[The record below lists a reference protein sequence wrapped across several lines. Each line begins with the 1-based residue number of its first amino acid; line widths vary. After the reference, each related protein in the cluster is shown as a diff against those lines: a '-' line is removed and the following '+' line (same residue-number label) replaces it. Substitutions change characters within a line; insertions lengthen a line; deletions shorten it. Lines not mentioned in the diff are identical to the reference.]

1 MPPMSEADDGN
12 AAGGSAGRQ
21 PDTDESPESRETDGR
36 SVGNLELFF
45 DLTFVYAMSQVTHLM
60 LSDISWQG
68 FGRGVLAL
76 LALWWAWVCYA
87 WLTNMFEM
95 ARVIHTTLII
105 LAMAAMLIAVIALPT
120 AFTTG
125 ALVFGLALLAVRLI
139 NAGMFIASSS
149 LDDVELA
156 STIRRLAPRLLV
168 GPALIVAAAF
178 VASPYRELLWI
189 AAAVVDFGTPLI
201 VGTDGLRVV
210 PSYFIERHG
219 SVIIIALGETIIAL
233 GAGASEGLSHP
244 GVLGAVVLG
253 VLISATLWWT
263 YFGLTAGAEER
274 MRRTPAV
281 DRPRLARDAYSYL
294 HLPLVAGIVFFAVGA
309 RVSVEHI
316 DEPLVPLAALALTG
330 GVALFYAAEV
340 AYRWR
345 DHHQLT
351 VDRLL
356 TAAASLLVFPA
367 AISVPAVV
375 SLAVLTAIGVLRLA
389 WELWRRPQI
398 GTGRAG
404 TVR

>member
-1 MPPMSEADDGN
+1 
-12 AAGGSAGRQ
+12 
-21 PDTDESPESRETDGR
+21 
-36 SVGNLELFF
+36 
-45 DLTFVYAMSQVTHLM
+45 
-60 LSDISWQG
+60 
-68 FGRGVLAL
+68 VLAL

-87 WLTNMFEM
+87 WLTNLFEV
-95 ARVIHTTLII
+95 ARVVHTTLII

-149 LDDVELA
+149 QGEAELA
-156 STIRRLAPRLLV
+156 SAIRRLMPGLLV

-178 VASPYRELLWI
+178 VASPYRELLWVA
-189 AAAVVDFGTPLI
+189 AAAVDFGSPLI
-201 VGTDGLRVV
+201 ARISELRVV
-210 PSYFIERHG
+210 PSYFVARHG
-219 SVIIIALGETIIAL
+219 SVIIIALGETIVEL
-233 GAGASEGLSHP
+233 GAGAEDLHHP
-244 GVLGAVVLG
+244 RVLGAVVLG
-253 VLISATLWWT
+253 VLISASLWWT
-263 YFGLTAGAEER
+263 YFGLTAGAELR
-274 MRRTPAV
+274 MQRTPAV

-316 DEPLVPLAALALTG
+316 GEPLAPLAALALTG

-345 DHHQLT
+345 DHHQLV

-356 TAAASLLVFPA
+356 TAAAALLVFPVA
-367 AISVPAVV
+367 VSVPAVL

>member
-1 MPPMSEADDGN
+1 VTVDDGN
-12 AAGGSAGRQ
+12 AAGGPAGRE
-21 PDTDESPESRETDGR
+21 PDTDGSRELRETDGR

-87 WLTNMFEM
+87 WLTNMFET
-95 ARVIHTTLII
+95 ARVIDTILII

-149 LDDVELA
+149 RDEAELA
-156 STIRRLAPRLLV
+156 SAIRRLAPGLLV
-168 GPALIVAAAF
+168 GPALVVAAAF
-178 VASPYRELLWI
+178 VASPYREFLWVA
-189 AAAVVDFGTPLI
+189 AAAVDFGIPLI
-201 VGTDGLRVV
+201 AGTNGLRVV

-233 GAGASEGLSHP
+233 GAGASEDLRHP

-274 MRRTPAV
+274 MRRTSAV

-316 DEPLVPLAALALTG
+316 AEPLAPLAALTLTG

-356 TAAASLLVFPA
+356 AAAASLLVFPV
-367 AISVPAVV
+367 AISVPAVL
-375 SLAVLTAIGVLRLA
+375 SLAVLTAIGVLRLG

-398 GTGRAG
+398 GTVIAG
-404 TVR
+404 AVQ

>member
-1 MPPMSEADDGN
+1 MTVYDDGN
-12 AAGGSAGRQ
+12 AAAGSAGRGS
-21 PDTDESPESRETDGR
+21 DAGESRELDRR
-36 SVGNLELFF
+36 SVGSLELFF
-45 DLTFVYAMSQVTHLM
+45 DLTYVYAMSQVTHLM
-60 LSDISWQG
+60 LSDLSWQG

-87 WLTNMFEM
+87 WLTNMFEI

-105 LAMAAMLIAVIALPT
+105 LAMAAMLIAVTALPT

-139 NAGMFIASSS
+139 NTGMFLASSS
-149 LDDVELA
+149 RDEAELA
-156 STIRRLAPRLLV
+156 SAIRRLVPGLLV
-168 GPALIVAAAF
+168 GPSLIVAAAF
-178 VASPYRELLWI
+178 VDTPYRELLWVA
-189 AAAVVDFGTPLI
+189 AAAVDFGSPL
-201 VGTDGLRVV
+201 VAGTNGLRVV

-219 SVIIIALGETIIAL
+219 SLIIIALGEAIIAL
-233 GAGASEGLSHP
+233 GAGASEDLRHP

-274 MRRTPAV
+274 MRLTPAV

-309 RVSVEHI
+309 RVSVHHI
-316 DEPLVPLAALALTG
+316 DEPLAPLAALALTG

-356 TAAASLLVFPA
+356 AAAASLLVFPV
-367 AISVPAVV
+367 AISVPAGL
-375 SLAVLTAIGVLRLA
+375 SLAILTAIGVLRLA
-389 WELWRRPQI
+389 WELWRRPQV
-398 GTGRAG
+398 GTVRAG

>member
-1 MPPMSEADDGN
+1 MTVYDGN
-12 AAGGSAGRQ
+12 AAGGSAGRE
-21 PDTDESPESRETDGR
+21 PDTDGSQESNGR

-87 WLTNMFEM
+87 WLTNTFET
-95 ARVIHTTLII
+95 ARVMHTTLII
-105 LAMAAMLIAVIALPT
+105 VAMAAMLIAAIALPT

-125 ALVFGLALLAVRLI
+125 ALVFGLALLAVRVI
-139 NAGMFIASSS
+139 NVGMFLASSS
-149 LDDVELA
+149 HDEDGLA
-156 STIRRLAPRLLV
+156 SAIRRLAPGLLV

-178 VASPYRELLWI
+178 VASPYRELLWVA
-189 AAAVVDFGTPLI
+189 AAAVDFGSPLI
-201 VGTDGLRVV
+201 AGISGLRVV

-219 SVIIIALGETIIAL
+219 SVIIIALGETIIEL
-233 GAGASEGLSHP
+233 GAGATENLRRP

-263 YFGLTAGAEER
+263 YFGLTAGAEKR
-274 MRRTPAV
+274 MQRTLGV
-281 DRPRLARDAYSYL
+281 DRARLARDAYSYL
-294 HLPLVAGIVFFAVGA
+294 HLPLVAGIVFFALGA

-316 DEPLVPLAALALTG
+316 DEPLAPLAALALTG

-356 TAAASLLVFPA
+356 TAAAALLVFPV
-367 AISVPAVV
+367 AISVPAVL
-375 SLAVLTAIGVLRLA
+375 SLTVLTAIGVLRLA

-398 GTGRAG
+398 GTGIGGALR
-404 TVR
+404 

>member
-1 MPPMSEADDGN
+1 MTVHDGN
-12 AAGGSAGRQ
+12 AAGGSAGRE
-21 PDTDESPESRETDGR
+21 PHTDESRESQETDGR

-87 WLTNMFEM
+87 WLTNLFEV
-95 ARVIHTTLII
+95 ARVVHTTLII

-149 LDDVELA
+149 RDEAELA
-156 STIRRLAPRLLV
+156 SAIRRLAPGLLI

-178 VASPYRELLWI
+178 MPSPYRELLWI
-189 AAAVVDFGTPLI
+189 AAAAVDFGSPLLA
-201 VGTDGLRVV
+201 GTNGLRVV
-210 PSYFIERHG
+210 PSYFVARHG
-219 SVIIIALGETIIAL
+219 SVIIIALGETIVEL
-233 GAGASEGLSHP
+233 GAGATEDLHHP
-244 GVLGAVVLG
+244 RVLGAVVLG
-253 VLISATLWWT
+253 VLISASLWWT
-263 YFGLTAGAEER
+263 YFGLTAGAELR
-274 MRRTPAV
+274 MQRTSAV

-294 HLPLVAGIVFFAVGA
+294 HLPLVAGIIFFAVGA
-309 RVSVEHI
+309 RVSIEHI
-316 DEPLVPLAALALTG
+316 GEPLAPLPALALTG
-330 GVALFYAAEV
+330 GVALFYAGEV

-345 DHHQLT
+345 DHHQLV

-356 TAAASLLVFPA
+356 AAAACLLTFPVA
-367 AISVPAVV
+367 TSVPAVL
-375 SLAVLTAIGVLRLA
+375 SLTILTAIGILRLA

-404 TVR
+404 TVQ

>member
-1 MPPMSEADDGN
+1 MTFDDGN
-12 AAGGSAGRQ
+12 VAGGSAGRE
-21 PDTDESPESRETDGR
+21 PDTDESRESRETNGR

-87 WLTNMFEM
+87 WLTNTFET
-95 ARVIHTTLII
+95 ARVIHLTLII
-105 LAMAAMLIAVIALPT
+105 VAMAAMLIAAIALPT

-139 NAGMFIASSS
+139 NAGMFIAASSR
-149 LDDVELA
+149 DEDELA
-156 STIRRLAPRLLV
+156 SAIRRLAPGLLV

-178 VASPYRELLWI
+178 VATPHRELLWVA
-189 AAAVVDFGTPLI
+189 AAAVDFGGPLI
-201 VGTDGLRVV
+201 AGINGLRVV

-233 GAGASEGLSHP
+233 GAGATENLRHP

-253 VLISATLWWT
+253 VLISATMWWT

-274 MRRTPAV
+274 MQRTSGV
-281 DRPRLARDAYSYL
+281 DRARLARDAYSYL
-294 HLPLVAGIVFFAVGA
+294 HLPLVAGIVFFALGA

-316 DEPLVPLAALALTG
+316 DEPLAPLAALALTG

-356 TAAASLLVFPA
+356 AAAAALLVFPV

-375 SLAVLTAIGVLRLA
+375 SLTVITAIGVLRLA

-398 GTGRAG
+398 GTGIAG
-404 TVR
+404 AVR

>member
-1 MPPMSEADDGN
+1 MTVDDGN
-12 AAGGSAGRQ
+12 AAGGSDDRE
-21 PDTDESPESRETDGR
+21 PHTDESRESQETDGR

-87 WLTNMFEM
+87 WLTNLFEV
-95 ARVIHTTLII
+95 ARVVHTTLII

-149 LDDVELA
+149 QGEAELA
-156 STIRRLAPRLLV
+156 SAIRRLMPGLLI
-168 GPALIVAAAF
+168 GPVLIVAAAF
-178 VASPYRELLWI
+178 VASPHRELLWI
-189 AAAVVDFGTPLI
+189 AAAAVDFGSPLI
-201 VGTDGLRVV
+201 ARISELRVV
-210 PSYFIERHG
+210 PSYFVARHG
-219 SVIIIALGETIIAL
+219 SVIIIALGETIVEL
-233 GAGASEGLSHP
+233 GAGATEDLHHP
-244 GVLGAVVLG
+244 RVLGAVVLG
-253 VLISATLWWT
+253 VLISASLWWT
-263 YFGLTAGAEER
+263 YFGLTAGAELR
-274 MRRTPAV
+274 MQRTSAV

-294 HLPLVAGIVFFAVGA
+294 HLPLVAGIIFFAVGA
-309 RVSVEHI
+309 RVSIEHI
-316 DEPLVPLAALALTG
+316 GEPLAPLPALALTG
-330 GVALFYAAEV
+330 GVALFYAGEV

-345 DHHQLT
+345 DHHQLV

-356 TAAASLLVFPA
+356 AAAACLLTFPVA
-367 AISVPAVV
+367 TSVPAVL
-375 SLAVLTAIGVLRLA
+375 SLTILTAIGVLRLA

>member
-1 MPPMSEADDGN
+1 MTVHDGN
-12 AAGGSAGRQ
+12 AAGGSAGGE
-21 PDTDESPESRETDGR
+21 PHTDEWQETDGR

-87 WLTNMFEM
+87 WLTNLFEV
-95 ARVIHTTLII
+95 ARVVHTTLII

-125 ALVFGLALLAVRLI
+125 ALIFGLALLAVRLI

-149 LDDVELA
+149 QGEAELA
-156 STIRRLAPRLLV
+156 SAIRRLMPGLLI
-168 GPALIVAAAF
+168 GPVLIVAAAF
-178 VASPYRELLWI
+178 VASPYRELLWVA
-189 AAAVVDFGTPLI
+189 AAAVDFGSPLI
-201 VGTDGLRVV
+201 ARISELRVV
-210 PSYFIERHG
+210 PSYFVARHG
-219 SVIIIALGETIIAL
+219 SVIIIALGETIVEL
-233 GAGASEGLSHP
+233 GAGATEDLHHP
-244 GVLGAVVLG
+244 RVLGAVVLG
-253 VLISATLWWT
+253 VLISASLWWT
-263 YFGLTAGAEER
+263 YFGLTAGAELR
-274 MRRTPAV
+274 MQRTSAV

-294 HLPLVAGIVFFAVGA
+294 HLPLVAGIIFFAVGA
-309 RVSVEHI
+309 RVSIEHI
-316 DEPLVPLAALALTG
+316 GEPLAPLPALALTG
-330 GVALFYAAEV
+330 GVALFYAGEV

-345 DHHQLT
+345 DHHQLV

-356 TAAASLLVFPA
+356 AAAACLLTFPVA
-367 AISVPAVV
+367 TSVPAVL
-375 SLAVLTAIGVLRLA
+375 SLTILTAIGILRLA

-404 TVR
+404 TVQ

>member
-1 MPPMSEADDGN
+1 MTVDDGN
-12 AAGGSAGRQ
+12 AAGGSAGRE
-21 PDTDESPESRETDGR
+21 PDTGGSQESNGR

-45 DLTFVYAMSQVTHLM
+45 DLTFVFAMSQVTHLM
-60 LSDISWQG
+60 LSDISWHG

-87 WLTNMFEM
+87 WLTNLFET
-95 ARVIHTTLII
+95 ARVMQTTLII
-105 LAMAAMLIAVIALPT
+105 VAMAAMLIAAIALPT

-125 ALVFGLALLAVRLI
+125 ALVFGLALLAVRVI
-139 NAGMFIASSS
+139 NVGMLFASSS
-149 LDDVELA
+149 RDEDGVA
-156 STIRRLAPRLLV
+156 SAIRRLAPGLLV

-178 VASPYRELLWI
+178 VASPYRELLWVA
-189 AAAVVDFGTPLI
+189 AAAVDFGSPLVAGI
-201 VGTDGLRVV
+201 SGLRFV

-233 GAGASEGLSHP
+233 GAGATENLRRP

-274 MRRTPAV
+274 MQRTLGV
-281 DRPRLARDAYSYL
+281 DRVRLARDAYSYL
-294 HLPLVAGIVFFAVGA
+294 HLPLVAGIVFFALGA

-316 DEPLVPLAALALTG
+316 DEPLAPLAALALTG

-356 TAAASLLVFPA
+356 TAAAALLVFPV
-367 AISVPAVV
+367 AISVPAVL
-375 SLAVLTAIGVLRLA
+375 SLTVLTAIGVLRLA

-398 GTGRAG
+398 GTGIAG
-404 TVR
+404 AVR

>member
-1 MPPMSEADDGN
+1 MTVDDGN
-12 AAGGSAGRQ
+12 AAGGSAGRE
-21 PDTDESPESRETDGR
+21 PDTDESRETDGR

-45 DLTFVYAMSQVTHLM
+45 DLTFVFAMSQVTHLM
-60 LSDISWQG
+60 LHDISWQG

-87 WLTNMFEM
+87 WLTNMFEI

-139 NAGMFIASSS
+139 NAGMFIASASR
-149 LDDVELA
+149 DEAELA
-156 STIRRLAPRLLV
+156 SAIRRLVPGLLI
-168 GPALIVAAAF
+168 GPALLVAAAF
-178 VASPYRELLWI
+178 VAAPYRELLWVT
-189 AAAVVDFGTPLI
+189 AAAVDFGSPL
-201 VGTDGLRVV
+201 VAGTKGLRVV

-233 GAGASEGLSHP
+233 GAGASEDLHHP

-274 MRRTPAV
+274 MRRTSAV

-294 HLPLVAGIVFFAVGA
+294 HLPLVAGIVFFALGA

-316 DEPLVPLAALALTG
+316 NEPLSPLVALALTG
-330 GVALFYAAEV
+330 GVALFYAGEV

-356 TAAASLLVFPA
+356 TAAAALLVFPL
-367 AISVPAVV
+367 AISVPAIL
-375 SLAVLTAIGVLRLA
+375 SLTVLTVIGGMRLA

-398 GTGRAG
+398 GTGTAG
-404 TVR
+404 AVW

>member
-1 MPPMSEADDGN
+1 MTFDDGN
-12 AAGGSAGRQ
+12 AAGGSTGRE
-21 PDTDESPESRETDGR
+21 PDTDETRESRETNGR

-87 WLTNMFEM
+87 WLTNTFET
-95 ARVIHTTLII
+95 ARVIHLTLII
-105 LAMAAMLIAVIALPT
+105 VAMAAMLIAVIALPT

-125 ALVFGLALLAVRLI
+125 AVVFGLALLAVRLI

-149 LDDVELA
+149 RDEDELA
-156 STIRRLAPRLLV
+156 SAIRRLVPGLLV

-178 VASPYRELLWI
+178 VATPYRELLWVA
-189 AAAVVDFGTPLI
+189 AAAVDFGSPLI
-201 VGTDGLRVV
+201 ARISELRVV
-210 PSYFIERHG
+210 PSYFVERHG
-219 SVIIIALGETIIAL
+219 AVIIIALGETIVEL
-233 GAGASEGLSHP
+233 GAGATEDLHHP
-244 GVLGAVVLG
+244 RVLGAVVLG

-263 YFGLTAGAEER
+263 YFGLTAGAELR
-274 MRRTPAV
+274 MQRTSAV

-294 HLPLVAGIVFFAVGA
+294 HLPLVAGIIFFAVGA
-309 RVSVEHI
+309 RVSIEHI
-316 DEPLVPLAALALTG
+316 GEPLAPLPALALTG

-356 TAAASLLVFPA
+356 AAAAALLVFPV

-375 SLAVLTAIGVLRLA
+375 SLTVLTAIGVLRLA

-398 GTGRAG
+398 GTVTAG

>member
-1 MPPMSEADDGN
+1 MTVHGGQ
-12 AAGGSAGRQ
+12 AAGGSADREPH
-21 PDTDESPESRETDGR
+21 PDGSRDSEDTDGR

-60 LSDISWQG
+60 LSDVSWQG

-87 WLTNMFEM
+87 WLTNLFEV
-95 ARVIHTTLII
+95 ARVVHTTLVI
-105 LAMAAMLIAVIALPT
+105 LAMAATLIAVIALPT

-149 LDDVELA
+149 HDEAEVA
-156 STIRRLAPRLLV
+156 SAIRRLAPGLLI

-178 VASPYRELLWI
+178 VPSPYRELLWI
-189 AAAVVDFGTPLI
+189 AAAAVDFGSPLLA
-201 VGTDGLRVV
+201 GTNGLRVV

-219 SVIIIALGETIIAL
+219 SVIIIALGETIVAL
-233 GAGASEGLSHP
+233 GAGTSEDLRHP
-244 GVLGAVVLG
+244 GVLGAVVCG
-253 VLISATLWWT
+253 VLISASLWWT

-274 MRRTPAV
+274 MRRTPAAE
-281 DRPRLARDAYSYL
+281 RPRLALDAYSYL
-294 HLPLVAGIVFFAVGA
+294 HLPLVAGIVFIAVGA
-309 RVSVEHI
+309 RAAVEHV
-316 DEPLVPLAALALTG
+316 DEPLAPLLALALTG
-330 GVALFYAAEV
+330 GVSMFYAAEV

-356 TAAASLLVFPA
+356 AAAAALLVFPV
-367 AISVPAVV
+367 AITVPAGW
-375 SLAVLTAIGVLRLA
+375 SLACLTAIGVLRLA

>member
-1 MPPMSEADDGN
+1 MTFDDGN
-12 AAGGSAGRQ
+12 AAGGSTGRE
-21 PDTDESPESRETDGR
+21 PDTDESRESRETNGR

-87 WLTNMFEM
+87 WLTNTFET
-95 ARVIHTTLII
+95 ARVIHLTLII
-105 LAMAAMLIAVIALPT
+105 VAMAAMLIAVIALPT

-125 ALVFGLALLAVRLI
+125 AVVFGLALLAVRLI

-149 LDDVELA
+149 RDEDELA
-156 STIRRLAPRLLV
+156 SAIRRLVPGLLV

-178 VASPYRELLWI
+178 VATPYRELLWVA
-189 AAAVVDFGTPLI
+189 AAAVDFGSPLI
-201 VGTDGLRVV
+201 ARISELRIV
-210 PSYFIERHG
+210 PSYFVARHG
-219 SVIIIALGETIIAL
+219 LVIIIALGETIVEL
-233 GAGASEGLSHP
+233 GAGATEDLHHP
-244 GVLGAVVLG
+244 RVLGAVVLG

-263 YFGLTAGAEER
+263 YFGLTAGAELR
-274 MRRTPAV
+274 MQRTSAA

-294 HLPLVAGIVFFAVGA
+294 HLPLVAGIIFFAVGA
-309 RVSVEHI
+309 RVSIQHI
-316 DEPLVPLAALALTG
+316 GEPLAPLPALALTG

-356 TAAASLLVFPA
+356 AAAAALLVFPV

-375 SLAVLTAIGVLRLA
+375 SLTVLTAIGVLRLA

-398 GTGRAG
+398 GTVTAG

>member
-1 MPPMSEADDGN
+1 MTVDDGN
-12 AAGGSAGRQ
+12 AAGGSAGRE
-21 PDTDESPESRETDGR
+21 PDTDESRETDGR

-45 DLTFVYAMSQVTHLM
+45 DLTFVFAMSQVTHLM
-60 LSDISWQG
+60 LHDISWQG

-87 WLTNMFEM
+87 WLTNMFEI

-139 NAGMFIASSS
+139 NAGMFIASASR
-149 LDDVELA
+149 DEAELA
-156 STIRRLAPRLLV
+156 SAIRRLVPGLLI
-168 GPALIVAAAF
+168 GPALLVAAAF
-178 VASPYRELLWI
+178 VAAPHRELLWVT
-189 AAAVVDFGTPLI
+189 AAAVDFGSPL
-201 VGTDGLRVV
+201 VAGTNGLRVV

-233 GAGASEGLSHP
+233 GAGASEDLHHP

-274 MRRTPAV
+274 MRRTSAV

-294 HLPLVAGIVFFAVGA
+294 HLPLVAGIVFFALGA

-316 DEPLVPLAALALTG
+316 NEPLAPLAALALTG
-330 GVALFYAAEV
+330 GVALFYAGEV

-356 TAAASLLVFPA
+356 TAAAALLVFPL
-367 AISVPAVV
+367 AISVPAIL
-375 SLAVLTAIGVLRLA
+375 SLTVLTVIGGMRLA

-398 GTGRAG
+398 GTGTAG
-404 TVR
+404 AVW

>member
-1 MPPMSEADDGN
+1 MTVHDGN
-12 AAGGSAGRQ
+12 AAGGSAGRE
-21 PDTDESPESRETDGR
+21 PHTDESRESQETDGR

-87 WLTNMFEM
+87 WLTNLFEV
-95 ARVIHTTLII
+95 ARVVHTTLII

-125 ALVFGLALLAVRLI
+125 ALILGLALLAVRLI

-149 LDDVELA
+149 QGEAELA
-156 STIRRLAPRLLV
+156 SAIRRLMPGLLI
-168 GPALIVAAAF
+168 GPVLIVAAAF
-178 VASPYRELLWI
+178 VASPYRELLWVA
-189 AAAVVDFGTPLI
+189 AAAVDFGSPLI
-201 VGTDGLRVV
+201 ARISELRVV
-210 PSYFIERHG
+210 PSYFVARHG
-219 SVIIIALGETIIAL
+219 SVIIIALGETIVEL
-233 GAGASEGLSHP
+233 GAGATEDLHHP
-244 GVLGAVVLG
+244 RVLGAVVLG
-253 VLISATLWWT
+253 VLISASLWWT
-263 YFGLTAGAEER
+263 YFGLTAGAELR
-274 MRRTPAV
+274 MQRTSAV

-294 HLPLVAGIVFFAVGA
+294 HLPLVAGIIFFAVGA
-309 RVSVEHI
+309 RVSIEHI
-316 DEPLVPLAALALTG
+316 GEPLEPLPALALTG
-330 GVALFYAAEV
+330 GVALFYAGEV

-345 DHHQLT
+345 DHHQLV

-356 TAAASLLVFPA
+356 AAAACLLTFPVA
-367 AISVPAVV
+367 TSVPAVL
-375 SLAVLTAIGVLRLA
+375 SLTILTAIGILRLA

-404 TVR
+404 TVQ

>member
-1 MPPMSEADDGN
+1 MTVDDGN
-12 AAGGSAGRQ
+12 AARGSASRE
-21 PDTDESPESRETDGR
+21 PDTDESRETDGR

-45 DLTFVYAMSQVTHLM
+45 DLTFVFAMSQVTHLM
-60 LSDISWQG
+60 LHDISWQG

-87 WLTNMFEM
+87 WLTNMFEI

-139 NAGMFIASSS
+139 NAGMFIASASQ
-149 LDDVELA
+149 DEAELA
-156 STIRRLAPRLLV
+156 SAIRRLVPGLLI

-178 VASPYRELLWI
+178 MDSPYRELLWI
-189 AAAVVDFGTPLI
+189 AAAAVDFGSPLI
-201 VGTDGLRVV
+201 AGTNGLRVV
-210 PSYFIERHG
+210 PSHFIERHG
-219 SVIIIALGETIIAL
+219 AVIIIALGETIIAL
-233 GAGASEGLSHP
+233 GGGATESLHHP

-274 MRRTPAV
+274 MRRTSAA

-316 DEPLVPLAALALTG
+316 GEPLAPLAALALTG

-345 DHHQLT
+345 DHHQLV

-356 TAAASLLVFPA
+356 AAAASLLVFPVA
-367 AISVPAVV
+367 TSVPAVL
-375 SLAVLTAIGVLRLA
+375 SLTILTAIGVLRLA

>member
-1 MPPMSEADDGN
+1 MTVDDGN
-12 AAGGSAGRQ
+12 AAGGSASRD
-21 PDTDESPESRETDGR
+21 PDTDESRETDGR

-45 DLTFVYAMSQVTHLM
+45 DLTFVFAMSQVTHLM
-60 LSDISWQG
+60 LHDISWQG

-87 WLTNMFEM
+87 WLTSLFEM

-149 LDDVELA
+149 RDEAELA
-156 STIRRLAPRLLV
+156 SAIRRLAPGLLI
-168 GPALIVAAAF
+168 GPVLIVAAAF
-178 VASPYRELLWI
+178 MASPYRELLWI
-189 AAAVVDFGTPLI
+189 AAAAVDFGSPLLA
-201 VGTDGLRVV
+201 GTNGLRVV

-219 SVIIIALGETIIAL
+219 AVIIIALGETIIAL
-233 GAGASEGLSHP
+233 GAGASEDLHHP
-244 GVLGAVVLG
+244 GVLGAVVCG

-274 MRRTPAV
+274 MRRTPAA

-316 DEPLVPLAALALTG
+316 GEPLAPLAALALTG

-345 DHHQLT
+345 DHHQLV

-356 TAAASLLVFPA
+356 AAAASLLVFPVA
-367 AISVPAVV
+367 TSVPAVL
-375 SLAVLTAIGVLRLA
+375 SLTILTAIGVLRLA